1 MFLNSSQLKKDN
13 KGFVNVDSANM
24 MAKFEDGSVD
34 AFQSGPWDYAAAVK
48 AVGKDNLGVAVYPTV
63 NIGGQEVQQKPSWV
77 LNFTQLT
84 KHHLKV
90 TQNVSLL
97 LTNWHKL

>member
-1 MFLNSSQLKKDN
+1 MVLLMLSNQDHGTTLQLLKLLVKTILVLLFTQQLISVVKTFN
-13 KGFVNVDSANM
+13 K
-24 MAKFEDGSVD
+24 
-34 AFQSGPWDYAAAVK
+34 
-48 AVGKDNLGVAVYPTV
+48 
-63 NIGGQEVQQKPSWV
+63 KPSWV